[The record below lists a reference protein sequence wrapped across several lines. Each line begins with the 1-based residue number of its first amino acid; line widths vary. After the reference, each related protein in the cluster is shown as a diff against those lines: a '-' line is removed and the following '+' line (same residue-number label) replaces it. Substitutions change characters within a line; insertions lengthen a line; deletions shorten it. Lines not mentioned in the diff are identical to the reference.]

1 MNIGVCRI
9 NLRLPEN
16 SSLKGKRQV
25 LKSMMARI
33 RSKFDVAV
41 AEVDDN
47 ELWQL
52 TTIGICCINND
63 RRHANQVLSKVV
75 GFVVNSRFEVEIL
88 DYEIEVR
95 RVSTFSDQI
104 HRISVAN
111 GDVAEATAE
120 CAPALADYRNPCT
133 LREFDAEDFTVSG
146 LFKIAESQS
155 ERDGG
160 RWTSIERDGRYGF
173 PTKISYSNQEVIDG
187 WVFWTVTRFEPKP

>member
-1 MNIGVCRI
+1 MFIAATALSGLLTVACSA
-9 NLRLPEN
+9 PETELAPTA
-16 SSLKGKRQV
+16 SPPV
-25 LKSMMARI
+25 I
-33 RSKFDVAV
+33 P
-41 AEVDDN
+41 EVDLGEAQVKWD
-47 ELWQL
+47 QL
-52 TTIGICCINND
+52 G
-63 RRHANQVLSKVV
+63 
-75 GFVVNSRFEVEIL
+75 IL

-133 LREFDAEDFTVSG
+133 LREFDAEDFTVPG
-146 LFKIAESQS
+146 LFKIAESQL

-160 RWTSIERDGRYGF
+160 KWSSIERDGRYGF